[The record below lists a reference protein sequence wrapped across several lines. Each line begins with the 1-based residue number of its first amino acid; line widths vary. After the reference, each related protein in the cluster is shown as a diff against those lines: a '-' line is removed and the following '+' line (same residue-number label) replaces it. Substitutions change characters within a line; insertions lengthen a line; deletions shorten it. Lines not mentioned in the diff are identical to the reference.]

1 MAQLQDIEVWGV
13 RGHITRKLSY
23 IMYGASKY
31 GIAGQLFLFEIQNG
45 RAQEY
50 DIGIHWLDR

>member
-31 GIAGQLFLFEIQNG
+31 GIAGQLFWLEFNG
-45 RAQEY
+45 VDLVMY
-50 DIGIHWLDR
+50 